1 MEYNNFFDI
10 LGTATERSFLAEDF
24 NDFTAECTFSSILL
38 PSEENIRD
46 LFSYIRD
53 IDNCF
58 VFFSIDQGEAVTFK
72 KDSHYSQFLD
82 DLKILISSH
91 EIGEIVKVKISIY
104 KNSGDNQFYFYSQ
117 ECFFNYI
124 KSFDSYG
131 LASFF
136 SSSIFNP
143 NSRIYIQINDFV
155 GKINSNKFLIAAN
168 YESQGDDFEYRKKR
182 IDNII
187 SNNHSSFFGKLK
199 VLPEDF
205 IFAGD
210 GVIEEEALEQFK
222 KLAKILLISSIFD
235 ITDLS
240 RECFTFKL
248 NGYKSISSS
257 YYIKDIT
264 TNSLEDYYKI
274 YQWIYSSG
282 NIVDKIGLARNII
295 SLHLKKD
302 SCLELEGDVYESLR
316 SSYKIYEKQNIK
328 QYIEVRNK
336 MSDQILDYSK
346 RVITITDNFASGF
359 QRSAL
364 SLVTFFSSLIVSKIL
379 AAPKNNS
386 DFILYSTII
395 TFVFIGVTFTYMM
408 ISRSELKD
416 QKNRFIKSY
425 KDFKKRYTDLLT
437 REDIERI
444 LNNDEEHKSD
454 LSFITKKMRWYTTLW
469 IIILL
474 LIFIAT
480 LIYYC
485 LGNVIVTQHEI
496 KSSNSQFVL
505 NGFFKIISKTV

>member
-1 MEYNNFFDI
+1 MGYNTFFDI
-10 LGTATERSFLAEDF
+10 LGTTTERSFLAEDF
-24 NDFTAECTFSSILL
+24 NDFTAEYTFSSISL
-38 PSEENIRD
+38 PSEENLHD

-53 IDNCF
+53 MDNCS

-72 KDSHYSQFLD
+72 KDSQYTQFLD

-91 EIGEIVKVKISIY
+91 EIGEIFRVKISVY
-104 KNSGDNQFYFYSQ
+104 KKSLDNQFYFYSQ

-124 KSFDSYG
+124 KSFDSYS
-131 LASFF
+131 LAAFF
-136 SSSIFNP
+136 SSSIFDP

-155 GKINSNKFLIAAN
+155 GTTRSNKFLISAN
-168 YESQGDDFEYRKKR
+168 YESQVDDFEYRRKR
-182 IDNII
+182 TDNII

-205 IFAGD
+205 IFTDD
-210 GVIEEEALEQFK
+210 GVIELQALEQFK

-240 RECFTFKL
+240 KEHFTFKL
-248 NGYKSISSS
+248 NGYKSISGSFCT
-257 YYIKDIT
+257 KDIS
-264 TNSLEDYYKI
+264 TNNLEDYYKI
-274 YQWIYSSG
+274 YQWIYNSG

-295 SLHLKKD
+295 SLHLKKE
-302 SCLELEGDVYESLR
+302 SYLELEGDVYESLK

-346 RVITITDNFASGF
+346 RVVTITDNFASGF

-379 AAPKNNS
+379 ATPKNNS
-386 DFILYSTII
+386 DFIFYSTII
-395 TFVFIGVTFTYMM
+395 TFVFIGVTFAYMM
-408 ISRSELKD
+408 ISRAELKE

-454 LSFITKKMRWYTTLW
+454 LSFIAKKMRWYTTLW
-469 IIILL
+469 IIVLVLIL
-474 LIFIAT
+474 IAT

-485 LGNVIVTQHEI
+485 LGNVIATQHEI
-496 KSSNSQFVL
+496 KTSNSQFVL
-505 NGFFKIISKTV
+505 NAFF